1 MRKIKL
7 FLTALAV
14 LITSAAFA
22 QSLTVTGTVTDA
34 ATGEPVPFASVHEK
48 DTMNGTNSDIDG
60 NYSITVSSNGII
72 VFSSIGYNAVE
83 VPVEGRAQINCDLEV
98 DSETLDN
105 AVVVGYGSAK
115 RVGTMVG
122 SVTTVKS
129 DAIKNAPSSSALD
142 QLQGQVAGLAVMTTG
157 GVAGENNV
165 SMSLHGQGSLSAD
178 SSPLYIIDGIQATA
192 RAIQA
197 MNPNDILSISI
208 LKDASATSIYG
219 SRAANGV
226 VVITTKSGGYD
237 SDAVV
242 TVRSQTGIST
252 LADKTLYENMMS
264 GDELKEFWIRSGLK
278 SPEQIYDAY
287 TSKGYTANTK
297 WYDYYQQFNN
307 PQTQNDVTIE
317 GGGQKVAYA
326 ISASQMYQRGTSIGN
341 EYSKYNVRTNV
352 QGRPKDWLKVGGN
365 LSVSYDK
372 RSTNPNWGGASGGS
386 AYGAGGLSYLN
397 NPLYPA
403 IDSATGEEYPQYY
416 PDGMMNPK
424 WYIEN
429 LNNVV
434 NRYGLLSSFN
444 IEIEPIKNLK
454 IASRA
459 GLDGY
464 MTLGYANRV
473 PSWDA
478 AAGNG
483 SRSRSN
489 TFSYT
494 ATLTNTVEYSFDL
507 GQDHQFTVLAGQ
519 EGVLEHY
526 DSFSA
531 YTEGITDDRLTN
543 LQNGAQDTYE
553 VSESFAQSKFLSF
566 FGRVDYALMNKYY
579 FDASVRNDACSRFG
593 PNNRN
598 ATFWAVGGMWKMKYE
613 DFLLNTYWVNDLN
626 MKVSYGTQGNAS
638 IGDYQY
644 LALLGAAGDY
654 ATGSSLVLG
663 QPANW
668 DLTWEQQALLTV
680 GFNGRVLDRL
690 DFNLEFYN
698 RTTSSMLMQVP
709 YNYTSGFSS
718 IYKNVGGLSN
728 MGLDITLGVDILR
741 GRDYYLRAQ
750 TTFNYNVERVTELFN
765 DLDRWEMV
773 GYGYAYVVGEPVMF
787 YAPIYAGVNP
797 ETGAPRWYKPYVD
810 PETGETNPDVTNMDP
825 NNLTEVFDE
834 AALTQNTGKK
844 LNAPINGGFSIA
856 GGWRG
861 LSLQADFS
869 YILGK
874 TLINNDMY
882 FYGNPVQNLDQTQHK
897 MVNDYWTPAN
907 TDARFPDWSKG
918 YTMQFDTNLYEN
930 ADFLRLKNLQIAYD
944 LPRKFLGKQQVL
956 NGLKVSFTGR
966 NLLTFTQYSGIDPE
980 VVGNLTYG
988 RVGNSKQFLFG
999 LELTF

>member
-22 QSLTVTGTVTDA
+22 QSLTVTGNVTDA

-48 DTMNGTNSDIDG
+48 GTMNGTNTDIDG
-60 NYSITVSSNGII
+60 NYTITVASDGII
-72 VFSSIGYNAVE
+72 VFSSIGYNTVE
-83 VPVEGRAQINCDLEV
+83 VPVEGRAKIDCDLAV

-115 RVGTMVG
+115 KVGTMVG

-165 SMSLHGQGSLSAD
+165 SMTLHGQGSLSAD
-178 SSPLYIIDGIQATA
+178 SSPLYIIDGIQASA

-197 MNPNDILSISI
+197 MNSNDILSITI

-226 VVITTKSGGYD
+226 VVITTKAGSYD
-237 SDAVV
+237 ADATV
-242 TVRSQTGIST
+242 TIRSQGGIST

-264 GDELKEFWIRSGLK
+264 GDELKEFWVRSGLMT
-278 SPEQIYDAY
+278 PEQIYNTY
-287 TSKGYTANTK
+287 TSKGYTSNTK
-297 WYDYYQQFNN
+297 WYNYYQQFNN
-307 PQTQNDVTIE
+307 PQIQSDVTVE
-317 GGGQKVAYA
+317 GGGQKVAYS
-326 ISASQMYQRGTSIGN
+326 ISASQMYQRGTSVGN

-365 LSVSYDK
+365 LSISYDK

-403 IDSATGEEYPQYY
+403 IDPETGEEYPHYY

-429 LNNVV
+429 LNNLV

-444 IEIEPIKNLK
+444 VEIEPVRNLK

-494 ATLTNTVEYSFDL
+494 ATITNTVEYSFDI
-507 GQDHQFTVLAGQ
+507 GHDHQFTVLAGQ

-526 DSFSA
+526 DQFSSYSESIA
-531 YTEGITDDRLTN
+531 DDRLTN
-543 LQNGAQDTYE
+543 LQNGTQETFE

-566 FGRVDYALMNKYY
+566 FGRVDYALMNRYY

-598 ATFWAVGGMWKMKYE
+598 ATFWAVGGMWKVKHENFMQ
-613 DFLLNTYWVNDLN
+613 NAYWLNDLN
-626 MKVSYGTQGNAS
+626 FKVSYGTQGNAS

-644 LALLGAAGDY
+644 LSLIGAAGKY
-654 ATGSSLVLG
+654 ATGSSLVMS
-663 QPANW
+663 QPANY

-680 GFNGRVLDRL
+680 GLNGRIFDRV
-690 DFNLEFYN
+690 DFNVEFYN
-698 RTTSSMLMQVP
+698 RTTSAMLMQVP
-709 YNYTSGFSS
+709 YNYTAGFSS
-718 IYKNVGGLSN
+718 VYKNVGGLSN
-728 MGLDITLGVDILR
+728 TGFDITLGVDILR
-741 GRDYYLRAQ
+741 GRDYFLRFN
-750 TTFNYNVERVTELFN
+750 TTFNYNAEKVTELFN
-765 DLDRWEMV
+765 GLERWEMV

-797 ETGAPRWYKPYVD
+797 ETGAPQWYKP
-810 PETGETNPDVTNMDP
+810 GENVDVTTMDK
-825 NNLTEVFDE
+825 NNITETFDE
-834 AALTQNTGKK
+834 AGLTQNTGRK
-844 LNAPINGGFSIA
+844 LNAPINGGFNIA
-856 GGWRG
+856 AAWRG
-861 LSLQADFS
+861 ISLQADFS

-882 FYGNPVQNLDQTQHK
+882 FYANPVQNLNQTQHK
-897 MVNDYWTPAN
+897 MVNDYWTPTN

-930 ADFLRLKNLQIAYD
+930 ANFLRLKNLQVAYD
-944 LPRKFLGKQQVL
+944 FPRRLLGKQQVL

-966 NLLTFTQYSGIDPE
+966 NLLTATNYSGIDPE

-999 LELTF
+999 VELTF